1 MKLDY
6 DYVVRG
12 QPTLPKPADI
22 HDRDREWATLSRFA
36 TDPEPGIKLAIVYGR
51 RRQGKTLLL
60 ERLCAATD
68 GFMFV
73 GVEES
78 GRQNLD
84 RFSEEYARYSDGPM
98 QYFNTWW
105 DAIDAVVRLGERE
118 GGKPVTIVLDEFQ
131 YLIDGE
137 PLLPS
142 IVKLAMEPTARAYRH
157 GRARLI
163 LCGSALH
170 VMSGLLAGPAPLR
183 GRAVNEVV
191 IRPFWYRDAAAFW
204 YIDNDP
210 DLAFRVNALM
220 GGTPAYRS
228 MSGGPPASAEDF
240 DDWVV
245 QGPLSGDTPAFR
257 EGALLL
263 HEHTELSDLSLY
275 YSVLSAISKGACRP
289 SEIGAILG
297 RPDNTL
303 AHPLAVLE
311 ATQLIEKED
320 DAFRERRPVYR
331 IAEPLIRF
339 HRLLIAP
346 NEGDLIRRGAVR
358 VWADSADTVTSK
370 IYGPHLEH
378 LAREW
383 CLSYARRALG
393 DSVSVVRSSVLACRQ
408 HRERHELDVV
418 AIKKSPF
425 DKDVVLAIG
434 EAKSTARPVGDGDLA
449 RLEHLRDLVP
459 KDRYEEVPKVLLFS
473 RFGFTDELR
482 ATARRR
488 DDVELIDLERLYYGE

>member
-1 MKLDY
+1 MNPSY
-6 DYVVRG
+6 DYAVRS
-12 QPTLPKPADI
+12 QATLPKPIDI
-22 HDRDREWATLSRFA
+22 HGRDREWATLSRFA
-36 TDPEPGIKLAIVYGR
+36 TNPELGIKLAIVYGR

-60 ERLCAATD
+60 ERLSEATD

-78 GRQNLD
+78 GRQNLERLAD
-84 RFSEEYARYSDGPM
+84 AYARHIDSASVS
-98 QYFNTWW
+98 FRTWW
-105 DAIDAVVRLGERE
+105 DAIDALVRLGERE
-118 GGKPVTIVLDEFQ
+118 DGKPVVIVLDEFQ

-142 IVKLAMEPTARAYRH
+142 IVKLAMEPTARAFRH

-183 GRAVNEVV
+183 GRAVNELV

-204 YIDNDP
+204 GVDNEP
-210 DLAFRVNALM
+210 DLAFRVHALM
-220 GGTPAYRS
+220 GGTPAYLT
-228 MSGGPPASAEDF
+228 MSGGPPTSAEDF

-263 HEHTELSDLSLY
+263 HEQPELSDLSLY

-303 AHPLAVLE
+303 AHPLAVLVE
-311 ATQLIEKED
+311 TQLIEKED

-346 NEGDLIRRGAVR
+346 NEGDLIRRGADR
-358 VWADSADTVTSK
+358 VWADNADTVTSK
-370 IYGPHLEH
+370 IYGPHLEY

-383 CLSYARRALG
+383 CLSYARDALG
-393 DSVSVVRSSVLACRQ
+393 DSVSVVRASVLACRQ

-418 AIKKSPF
+418 AVKKRPF
-425 DKDVVLAIG
+425 AKDVVLAIG
-434 EAKSTARPVGDGDLA
+434 EAKNTTKPMGDGDLA

-459 KDRYEEVPKVLLFS
+459 KDRYEKEPKLLLFS
-473 RFGFTDELR
+473 RFGFTGELR
-482 ATARRR
+482 ATAKKR
-488 DDVELIDLERLYYGE
+488 DDIELIDLDRLYYGD